1 MIFHVTSVH
10 PRYDQRIRKYVSG
23 IGDEFKEV
31 SLIVNDEEPEEDRK
45 KYIIKSLNAKSKS
58 RFFRAIKFT
67 VKLFIMSI
75 FLKKSVFHLHDPE
88 LIPSGILLRLVGH
101 YVIFDV
107 HEDYLAQSTE
117 RYSGLIKQY
126 IYYIFIYT
134 LFFFT
139 RWFSALAHATPYI
152 YQRYQK
158 FNNINFLMPNYVLQK
173 ECRQNISILT
183 KKEKEVLER
192 SNEPIQLCYIGG
204 LNEIRGIFELVEALD
219 CFDGR
224 VRCKIAGTFTTL
236 DYAKMVKSSPGWKYV
251 DFYGQVDR
259 KEMSEIMCQSDLGVI
274 LFKDNENNRNSLPN
288 KIFEY
293 QSAGLGI
300 IHSDFKHWREYL
312 TFNKRTEPVATIH
325 KSEVENA
332 IQLILQTPY
341 TCSSERIALA
351 SKVMEK
357 YSWEHYLIKIKSF
370 YKTLTKTE

>member
-1 MIFHVTSVH
+1 MLMIFHVTSVH

-107 HEDYLAQSTE
+107 HEDYLAQSAE

-152 YQRYQK
+152 YQRYHK

-183 KKEKEVLER
+183 KK
-192 SNEPIQLCYIGG
+192 
-204 LNEIRGIFELVEALD
+204 
-219 CFDGR
+219 
-224 VRCKIAGTFTTL
+224 
-236 DYAKMVKSSPGWKYV
+236 
-251 DFYGQVDR
+251 
-259 KEMSEIMCQSDLGVI
+259 
-274 LFKDNENNRNSLPN
+274 
-288 KIFEY
+288 
-293 QSAGLGI
+293 
-300 IHSDFKHWREYL
+300 
-312 TFNKRTEPVATIH
+312 
-325 KSEVENA
+325 
-332 IQLILQTPY
+332 
-341 TCSSERIALA
+341 
-351 SKVMEK
+351 
-357 YSWEHYLIKIKSF
+357 
-370 YKTLTKTE
+370 